1 VIPGRSWDL
10 ETAKKVNIDYP
21 FEAAK
26 AFISHPAPQLEQGK
40 IFRFLYVSGFAVSR
54 DPEKKRTFFQDSGRI
69 KVSYFCEIDV
79 KEC

>member
-26 AFISHPAPQLEQGK
+26 AFISHLAPQLEQGNL
-40 IFRFLYVSGFAVSR
+40 FRFLYVSGFAVSR
-54 DPEKKRTFFQDSGRI
+54 DPEKKYMLFQDAGRI